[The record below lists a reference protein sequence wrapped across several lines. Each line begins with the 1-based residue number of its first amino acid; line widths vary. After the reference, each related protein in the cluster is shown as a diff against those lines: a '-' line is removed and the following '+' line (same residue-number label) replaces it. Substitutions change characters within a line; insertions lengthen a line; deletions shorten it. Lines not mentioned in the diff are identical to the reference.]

1 MLAAIRLANESD
13 AQKMLSIY
21 APLVRETPI
30 SFEVEAPSEAEFRQ
44 RIIGNL
50 EGMPWLVC
58 EIEGELSGYAYASS
72 HRTRAAYQWCVES
85 SVYIGAGH
93 RKKGVGKAL
102 YTSLFKL
109 LQLQGFYN
117 VYAGITLPNPASVAL
132 HEAVGFELVGVYPL
146 CGYKLDRWH
155 DVGWWQLS
163 LQQEHSASVHPPL
176 LLSEVQNSV
185 QWQEALISGLELLR
199 S

>member
-1 MLAAIRLANESD
+1 
-13 AQKMLSIY
+13 
-21 APLVRETPI
+21 
-30 SFEVEAPSEAEFRQ
+30 
-44 RIIGNL
+44 
-50 EGMPWLVC
+50 
-58 EIEGELSGYAYASS
+58 
-72 HRTRAAYQWCVES
+72 
-85 SVYIGAGH
+85 
-93 RKKGVGKAL
+93 L

-163 LQQEHSASVHPPL
+163 LQQERSASVHPPL
-176 LLSEVQNSV
+176 LVSEVQNSV
-185 QWQEALISGLELLR
+185 QWQEALASGLELL
-199 S
+199 